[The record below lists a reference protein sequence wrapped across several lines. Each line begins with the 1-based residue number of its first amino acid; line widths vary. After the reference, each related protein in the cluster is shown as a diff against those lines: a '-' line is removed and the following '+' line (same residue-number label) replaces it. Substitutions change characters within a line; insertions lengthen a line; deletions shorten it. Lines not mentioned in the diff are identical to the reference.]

1 MLALLYDVHGNL
13 PALEAV
19 VADASAAGADR
30 WLLGGDYVAFG
41 PWPAECL
48 ARLRELDG
56 AQWIRGN
63 TDRWLLDPPPVEP
76 GEMPRPALDA
86 CADRLGPQACEEL
99 LALPERLSLAEA
111 HFSHASPLNDMESF
125 AVEAQPDEDRLLD
138 GVGLQNR
145 RVVFG
150 HTHVQFTRTRE
161 DGVELVN
168 PGSVGMPLDGDHR
181 AAYALIDD
189 EGGLDLR
196 RVEYDH
202 EAAVAGFA
210 ERFGGAAW
218 TEVYAG
224 RIRNAAP

>member
-19 VADASAAGADR
+19 LDDSRAAGADR

-41 PWPAECL
+41 GWPAETL
-48 ARLRELDG
+48 GLLRGLEG

-63 TDRWLLDPPPVEP
+63 TDRWLADDSELPRDAPQTAALALARDAIGADAV
-76 GEMPRPALDA
+76 GELN
-86 CADRLGPQACEEL
+86 
-99 LALPERLSLAEA
+99 ALPERLTLAEG

-138 GVGLQNR
+138 GVQER

-150 HTHVQFTRTRE
+150 HTHVQFSRTRD
-161 DGVELVN
+161 DGIELVN

-181 AAYALIDD
+181 AAYALIGED
-189 EGGLDLR
+189 GRLAMR
-196 RVEYDH
+196 RVAYDH
-202 EAAVAGFA
+202 EAAAAAVGEPFA
-210 ERFGGAAW
+210 S
-218 TEVYAG
+218 
-224 RIRNAAP
+224 RIRDAHL